1 MIHLGRGARSERP
14 SGGLPIDRVFW
25 LSATVLVTSFIF
37 GGATRQGLVS
47 EAIPELL
54 SLPLIAV
61 ALPRAVPF
69 LKRFPSASALVIGLI
84 ILPCIQ
90 LVPLPPALGSVLPG
104 RSAIAEILTVA
115 QVPMSWRPISL
126 VPVETSR
133 ALLSLLPAVAMFLA
147 TLTLEREAR
156 QRLLLLALTIG
167 VASSLLAML
176 QVLGGSQIGLYF
188 YDFTNVGRGVG
199 FFANANH
206 FGAFECVLLPLGAAA
221 LAETRARSG
230 AFLVLTVGCI
240 APALMF
246 ALALSGSRSAIILG
260 SLSAVATVVFV
271 LTPERSIIG
280 RRRALAVAAVF
291 ALILF
296 PLAAGLGLLQI
307 LSRFGEKSV
316 VEDARWHM
324 YASTWTG
331 LWSYFPVGA
340 GVGTFESVYP
350 LHERVT
356 DLFWQSANR
365 AHNDA
370 LETLFEGGA
379 LSLALLIAFVG
390 WLVHSTYCAFVRRD
404 GVRGRYARAGA
415 IALWLLLVHSL
426 WDYPLRTIAL
436 EALFGLCL
444 ALQFDPPSPRERLP
458 GSSGYG
464 TDATSTAHRRRKRH
478 SSSSA
483 DIAVRAVVPP
493 TGSSSYLRRTR
504 SGSPTPQST
513 VS

>member
-1 MIHLGRGARSERP
+1 MIQRWARSERNG
-14 SGGLPIDRVFW
+14 GGLPGDRVFW

-47 EAIPELL
+47 EAIPELV
-54 SLPLIAV
+54 SLPLV
-61 ALPRAVPF
+61 AFGLPRAMPF

-84 ILPCIQ
+84 VLPCIQ
-90 LVPLPPALGSVLPG
+90 LVPLPPALWSVLPG

-115 QVPMSWRPISL
+115 QVPMSWRPVSL

-156 QRLLLLALTIG
+156 QRLLLVAVAMG
-167 VASSLLAML
+167 VASALLAML

-206 FGAFECVLLPLGAAA
+206 FGAFEYVLLPLGA
-221 LAETRARSG
+221 
-230 AFLVLTVGCI
+230 
-240 APALMF
+240 
-246 ALALSGSRSAIILG
+246 
-260 SLSAVATVVFV
+260 
-271 LTPERSIIG
+271 
-280 RRRALAVAAVF
+280 
-291 ALILF
+291 
-296 PLAAGLGLLQI
+296 
-307 LSRFGEKSV
+307 
-316 VEDARWHM
+316 
-324 YASTWTG
+324 
-331 LWSYFPVGA
+331 
-340 GVGTFESVYP
+340 GVGTFKSVYP

-356 DLFWQSANR
+356 DLFWQRANR

-379 LSLALLIAFVG
+379 LSLILLLAFVG
-390 WLVHSTYCAFVRRD
+390 WLIYSTYCAFVRQD
-404 GVRGRYARAGA
+404 AAKGRYARAGA

-444 ALQFDPPSPRERLP
+444 ALQFDPPHPRERLS

-464 TDATSTAHRRRKRH
+464 AGATSTAHRRLKRH

-483 DIAVRAVVPP
+483 DIAVRAAVVPRLEAP
-493 TGSSSYLRRTR
+493 VASAAPEAGVQLHNRQ
-504 SGSPTPQST
+504 SPS
-513 VS
+513 VL